1 VRLVTLQEYAH
12 TVRTTAA
19 WTVHRLVPRPG
30 LVVLLGP
37 PKVGKSYLALQLALA
52 VANGRPFLGQ
62 PSVPGPVWYLQLDT
76 GEGLWTERLCRME
89 EAGHDLSGPVF
100 MMHPDDRPRG
110 FNFLRPADQ
119 DLVRSVLSTCDP
131 SLVIIDVLRK
141 FHSANENDSTEM
153 KALGDAIDR
162 VFASRSVLVL
172 HHTRKRSDGSDDGS
186 HPNMTNLSRGSSF
199 LTGQADATWL
209 LGRNRLM
216 IESRFDEPTTYV
228 LAQDEVG
235 AWVFPGKDHEEITSN
250 ILGLCAEFPE
260 ASHNHLA
267 TVAKE
272 RWGISR
278 AAYYRYLAGRRC
290 AHSTTAR
297 ASS

>member
-1 VRLVTLQEYAH
+1 
-12 TVRTTAA
+12 
-19 WTVHRLVPRPG
+19 
-30 LVVLLGP
+30 VLLGP

-119 DLVRSVLSTCDP
+119 DLVRAVLAACDP

-162 VFASRSVLVL
+162 VFAGRSVLVL
-172 HHTRKRSDGSDDGS
+172 HHTRKYSDGGDGGEQ
-186 HPNMTNLSRGSSF
+186 PNMTNLSRGSSF
-199 LTGQADATWL
+199 LPGQADATWL
-209 LGRNRLM
+209 LGRNRLV
-216 IESRFDEPTTYV
+216 IESRFDEPTTYA
-228 LAQDEVG
+228 LARDEVG
-235 AWVFPGKDHEEITSN
+235 AWLFDDKPQETTRAKV
-250 ILGLCAEFPE
+250 LALCAEFPE
-260 ASHNHLA
+260 ASHHHLA

-272 RWGISR
+272 RWGISQ
-278 AAYYRYLAGRRC
+278 ATYYRYLAGRRC
-290 AHSTTAR
+290 AHSTTDR